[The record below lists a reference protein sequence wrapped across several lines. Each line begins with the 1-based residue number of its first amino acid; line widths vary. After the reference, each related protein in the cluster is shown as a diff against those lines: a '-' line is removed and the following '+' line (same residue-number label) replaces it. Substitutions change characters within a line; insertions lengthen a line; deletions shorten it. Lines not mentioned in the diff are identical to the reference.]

1 MRDGALSA
9 AMEIESR
16 LRRLGLALPRPH
28 EFPNPNRIGCVRT
41 GPLLYVSG
49 HPPAERPDVKMRGKV
64 TGDVSEAEGVRAA
77 EAAAINILAT
87 VKQHLG
93 TLDRVHRVVKL
104 FGMVNSSPGF
114 ERQFA
119 VIDGASD
126 LFLKLWG
133 PERGR
138 HARSAVGM
146 AELPRG
152 IPVEIEAILE
162 VN

>member
-1 MRDGALSA
+1 MSV
-9 AMEIESR
+9 EER
-16 LRRLGLALPRPH
+16 LRALNIVLPSPH
-28 EFPNPNRIGCVRT
+28 RFPNENRTGCVRT
-41 GPLLYVSG
+41 SNLLFVSG
-49 HPPAERPDVKMRGKV
+49 HPPAALPGVTIRGKV
-64 TGDVSEAEGVRAA
+64 DREVSEERAVEAARAA
-77 EAAAINILAT
+77 ALNIMAT
-87 VKQHLG
+87 VRDELG
-93 TLDRVHRVVKL
+93 TLDSIRRIVKV

-126 LFLKLWG
+126 LFLSLWG

-152 IPVEIEAILE
+152 IPVEIEAIME
-162 VN
+162 IEG